1 MGIFNIFKKQK
12 SKEQLV
18 NLLIQFIKNK
28 TKKDAY
34 TINLLPEISPSI
46 FHSKLGGI
54 PYWDLDKEFPK
65 DEKGNFMTLL
75 CQINF
80 SEENVEGSILP
91 QEGILQFFIS
101 TDDPYFGTSDDYN
114 YTNNKNFRIIY
125 HEKINEQIT
134 KEQIIQ
140 KYNLSDSQPDS
151 SPILHEVCFS
161 LKKETVYL
169 SPISEDFTPVFQE
182 AVKEIF
188 NIDFEDEYYDLLD
201 NKHFD
206 NGKTYGRKLR
216 TELKSNQSYLLGYPY
231 FCQGDPRQSPNTP
244 QQKPFDTVLLQ
255 LDSSTNSDY
264 IMWGDMGIGNF
275 LINSEDLQ
283 NCDFSNVIYYW
294 DCD

>member
-18 NLLIQFIKNK
+18 DLLIQFIKNK

-65 DEKGNFMTLL
+65 DQNGNFMTLL

-80 SEENVEGSILP
+80 DKEEVTESILP

-188 NIDFEDEYYDLLD
+188 NIDFEYEYFDLLD
-201 NKHFD
+201 DKHFD

-231 FCQGDPRQSPNTP
+231 FCQGDPRESPNTP
-244 QQKPFDTVLLQ
+244 QPKPFDTVLLQ

>member
-1 MGIFNIFKKQK
+1 MDIFKRKNK
-12 SKEQLV
+12 ISKEEQVEQL
-18 NLLIQFIKNK
+18 ISYIKEK
-28 TKKDAY
+28 TKKDSFG
-34 TINLLPEISPSI
+34 INILPEKTPSI
-46 FHSKLGGI
+46 FDSKLSGI
-54 PYWDLDKEFPK
+54 PYWDLEKPFPL
-65 DEKGNFMTLL
+65 DSEGNNLSLL

-188 NIDFEDEYYDLLD
+188 NIDFEYEYFDLLD
-201 NKHFD
+201 DKHFD

>member
-1 MGIFNIFKKQK
+1 MGIFNFFKKQL
-12 SKEQLV
+12 SKEQQV
-18 NLLIQFIKNK
+18 EQLIQFIKAK

-34 TINLLPEISPSI
+34 TINLLPENEPSI
-46 FHSKLGGI
+46 FKSKLGGV
-54 PYWDLDKEFPK
+54 PYWDLDKDFPK
-65 DEKGNFMTLL
+65 DEKGNFMKLL

-80 SEENVEGSILP
+80 DTEAVTESILP
-91 QEGILQFFIS
+91 QKGMLQFFIS
-101 TDDPYFGTSDDYN
+101 ADDPYFGTSDDYN

-188 NIDFEDEYYDLLD
+188 NIDFEDEYFDLLD
-201 NKHFD
+201 DKHFD
-206 NGKTYGRKLR
+206 NGKTYSRKLR

-231 FCQGDPRQSPNTP
+231 FCQGDPRESPNTP
-244 QQKPFDTVLLQ
+244 QPKPFDTVLLQ

>member
-18 NLLIQFIKNK
+18 DLLIQFIKNK

-34 TINLLPEISPSI
+34 TINLFPENEPSI
-46 FHSKLGGI
+46 FKSKLGGV
-54 PYWDLDKEFPK
+54 PYWDLDKDFPK
-65 DEKGNFMTLL
+65 DQNGNFMTLL

-80 SEENVEGSILP
+80 DTEAVTESILP
-91 QEGILQFFIS
+91 QKGMLQFFIS
-101 TDDPYFGTSDDYN
+101 ADDPYFGTSDDYN

>member
-1 MGIFNIFKKQK
+1 MGIFSIFKKQK

-18 NLLIQFIKNK
+18 DLLIQFIKAK

-34 TINLLPEISPSI
+34 TINLLPEIEPSI
-46 FHSKLGGI
+46 FHSKLSGI
-54 PYWDLDKEFPK
+54 PYWDLEKEFPK
-65 DEKGNFMTLL
+65 DQNGNLMKLL

-80 SEENVEGSILP
+80 DKEEVTESILP
-91 QEGILQFFIS
+91 QKGMLQFFIS
-101 TDDPYFGTSDDYN
+101 ADDPYFGTSDDYN

-140 KYNLSDSQPDS
+140 KYNLSDSQLDS
-151 SPILHEVCFS
+151 SPILHEVSFS

-169 SPISEDFTPVFQE
+169 SPISEDFTPIFQD
-182 AVKEIF
+182 AVKAIF

-206 NGKTYGRKLR
+206 NGKTYSRKLC

-275 LINSEDLQ
+275 LINCEDLQ